1 MYRINYTGRPVLIT
15 HDEVLFH
22 AATDS
27 NVDPRQ
33 LFQNIIVAEERW
45 IAPALCDEF
54 YYDFITQKNR
64 KVTTDNQASILTQIN
79 ASLTAAGKPAITTN
93 DIPIGTWI
101 NAIEFVTD
109 AAYVE
114 LWEMFLWKVTAEA
127 VDIATIVPSWLRHTS
142 QGQQKNNPEVI
153 GGNGQN
159 SASGDRKDVQ
169 FKIDKAIQ
177 DRIDPLLE
185 RMHLWICKR
194 KSSYP
199 LYCKECNCDN
209 PNGVS
214 YKRKTDWVFGA
225 YDEENKECGCST
237 DDCMNGLLTESG
249 NCLSCENQNNYLGIE

>member
-27 NVDPRQ
+27 AVDPRQ

-54 YYDFITQKNR
+54 YYDFAKQKNI
-64 KVTTDNQASILTQIN
+64 KVTSENQAELIIDIN
-79 ASLTAAGKPAITTN
+79 SSLTASGKPTIVST
-93 DIPIGTWI
+93 DIPVGTWI
-101 NAIEFVTD
+101 NAIELVSNE
-109 AAYVE
+109 AYVE
-114 LWEMFLWKVTAEA
+114 LWEMFLWKLCAEV
-127 VDIATIVPSWLRHTS
+127 VDLTTIVPSWLRHTS

-169 FKIDKAIQ
+169 FKIDKFVQ

-185 RMHLWICKR
+185 RMHLWICNR
-194 KSSYP
+194 IEDYP
-199 LYCKECNCDN
+199 LYKKVCECNN

-214 YKRKTDWVFGA
+214 YLRKTDFVFGG
-225 YDEENKECGCST
+225 YTPDPNCC
-237 DDCMNGLLTESG
+237 DDPFLAITNEDDAIIP
-249 NCLSCENQNNYLGIE
+249 E

>member
-33 LFQNIIVAEERW
+33 IMQNIIVAEERW

-54 YYDFITQKNR
+54 YYDFVNKKN
-64 KVTTDNQASILTQIN
+64 KKISVDNQAQMVIDIN
-79 ASLTAAGKPAITTN
+79 ASLTAQGKPTITAA

-109 AAYVE
+109 AALVE

-127 VDIATIVPSWLRHTS
+127 VDLATIIPSWLRHTS

-153 GGNGQN
+153 GGSGQG
-159 SASGDRKDVQ
+159 SASGDRRDVQ

-185 RMHLWICKR
+185 RMHLWLCKR

-199 LYCKECNCDN
+199 LYCKPCECDN

-214 YKRKTDWVFGA
+214 FKRKTDWVFGG
-225 YDEENKECGCST
+225 YDSKSDGACNTCDPCA
-237 DDCMNGLLTESG
+237 NGITTESG
-249 NCLSCENQNNYLGIE
+249 NCIDTESGNDYIVGE